1 MIENKNEETYNLEFN
16 KSIEKLKEASNKL
29 CSITYNTILEV
40 LDSQSDKDK
49 KIKVIQGLCNNL
61 QKTFDN
67 YNRDI
72 VLLLQENDKLLKEIN
87 GE

>member
-1 MIENKNEETYNLEFN
+1 MNETETKHTLDFI
-16 KSIEKLKEASNKL
+16 KSSEKLQEASNKL

-40 LDSQSDKDK
+40 LDSQADKDK
-49 KIKVIQGLCNNL
+49 KIKVIQELCNNL

-72 VLLLQENDKLLKEIN
+72 ILLIQENDKLLKEIN
-87 GE
+87 G